1 MAQMGC
7 SVPADYACF
16 RVANQ
21 VFSRIGSDDDIETNA
36 STFMIEV
43 ELAYCMIVITQLSCT
58 HNN

>member
-43 ELAYCMIVITQLSCT
+43 ARASLLYDSYHTIIT